1 MIHLANLSSSSDSD
15 TTLELFFKSRS
26 QYLASWNKSLNLSN
40 NKNTQV
46 STHCWQRLAWVFK
59 EKAKGQKDVSQISQ
73 KSEVRSCVEVAIL
86 GSPSLTVL
94 LVSVDVKQHWNEL
107 NWTLTSQE
115 TVHILTAVATRRKM
129 VQAWHTTA
137 NSFLLTPSTQHS
149 RAFKGAHRRWV
160 HLLTFPSVHA
170 CGCLPARRREYG
182 VVHDGCVYILWQ
194 QIYHLWIQPSQ
205 KPGQRRKLLQMDK
218 IKTKQA
224 NMYISTH
231 MNNYIFLIITN

>member
-26 QYLASWNKSLNLSN
+26 QYLASWNKSLNFSN

-46 STHCWQRLAWVFK
+46 STHCWQRLAWVFR

-73 KSEVRSCVEVAIL
+73 TSELRSCVEVAIL
-86 GSPSLTVL
+86 DSPSLTVP

-115 TVHILTAVATRRKM
+115 TVHILTAVTARRRM

-137 NSFLLTPSTQHS
+137 NSPLLAPSTQHG
-149 RAFKGAHRRWV
+149 RAFKGAHKSWV
-160 HLLTFPSVHA
+160 HLLTFPSNHA
-170 CGCLPARRREYG
+170 SGCLPACRWEYG

-194 QIYHLWIQPSQ
+194 QMYHLWIQPSQ
-205 KPGQRRKLLQMDK
+205 KPGK
-218 IKTKQA
+218 KTSTDGQNK
-224 NMYISTH
+224 NKTSKYINKYTH
-231 MNNYIFLIITN
+231 E